1 MNLDDPA
8 TRRALA
14 ACLAMPYTGNPLIDE
29 RLDLIRALAA
39 GLEMLEKGRIERAAV
54 QDLLARLDQAIA
66 AVEENVRSLGER
78 LQQLDAQA
86 SVAPRQQWIATMCF
100 SELSRFDAKSAGPCV
115 KTTKPTGR
123 RTACGRCAC
132 VGSTDNLTDKAR
144 KLAEAGQIGRRLC
157 TNGRRAAP
165 RTIGLA
171 VRASEA

>member
-86 SVAPRQQWIATMCF
+86 SVAPRQQ
-100 SELSRFDAKSAGPCV
+100 
-115 KTTKPTGR
+115 
-123 RTACGRCAC
+123 
-132 VGSTDNLTDKAR
+132 
-144 KLAEAGQIGRRLC
+144 
-157 TNGRRAAP
+157 
-165 RTIGLA
+165 
-171 VRASEA
+171 